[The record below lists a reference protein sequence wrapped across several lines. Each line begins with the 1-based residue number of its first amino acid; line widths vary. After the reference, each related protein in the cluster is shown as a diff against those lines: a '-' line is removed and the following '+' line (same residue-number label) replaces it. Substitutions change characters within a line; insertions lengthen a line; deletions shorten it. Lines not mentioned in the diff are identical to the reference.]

1 MGLASLGALCTR
13 DSATITVAQIKSNSY
28 YRLPTT
34 LSKFTPCPRPSTRQH
49 CLRSSCIVCVVI
61 MVNKII
67 TIRSSA
73 QLKSKENIIFSLLNE
88 DIHVHIVH
96 AIHPQQ
102 CLSSEVD
109 QATFFGNHHPSMK
122 VISIDPNMLY
132 ELRIVS
138 QVLSQ
143 HYAEGLSFFCPLCGV
158 QTE

>member
-1 MGLASLGALCTR
+1 MANTG
-13 DSATITVAQIKSNSY
+13 
-28 YRLPTT
+28 
-34 LSKFTPCPRPSTRQH
+34 
-49 CLRSSCIVCVVI
+49 
-61 MVNKII
+61 I
-67 TIRSSA
+67 TIQSSS
-73 QLKSKENIIFSLLNE
+73 QLKSKESIIFSLLDE

-96 AIHPQQ
+96 SIHPQQ

-138 QVLSQ
+138 HIVSQ